1 MVKQMGAKAPDTAAI
16 RGAPEQGLFTT
27 SAQKTTAAFGAG

>member
-16 RGAPEQGLFTT
+16 RGAPAFKSALFLTI
-27 SAQKTTAAFGAG
+27 AGA